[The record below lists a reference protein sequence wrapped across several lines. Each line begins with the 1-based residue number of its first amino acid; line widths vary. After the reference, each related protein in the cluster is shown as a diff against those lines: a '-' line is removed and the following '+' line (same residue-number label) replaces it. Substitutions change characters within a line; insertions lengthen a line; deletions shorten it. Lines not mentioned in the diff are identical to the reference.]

1 MKKKHAILPL
11 LATAV
16 LSSCQNYGQ
25 EITSDTVRVKE
36 LEQAISVKTKEV
48 NNYEATISASIVQTR
63 ADALELKYISN
74 LLYQADEKGSFYLSA
89 SVSYNEA
96 KSQLTMYAVDNE
108 KYGKVVYSEVNNIT
122 AKESYTEVY
131 AIEDEGYSSCGTI
144 VPSILMLP
152 LEAFLEVR
160 DPLHYAK
167 MFENSYPFST
177 KYYSKGDGNLTIEMS
192 QTTYEGNLNGKQYF
206 KMAYDNYLLSY
217 AKIESNRVSGAVDE
231 KQTYE
236 INSKALSNF
245 SITLPKGWEDK
256 IQEYERK

>member
-1 MKKKHAILPL
+1 MKKRYKILPL

-25 EITSDTVRVKE
+25 EITSDTARVKE

-63 ADALELKYISN
+63 ADALELKCQSN

-89 SVSYNEA
+89 SVSYNEV
-96 KSQLTMYAVDNE
+96 KSELTMYAVDNE

-131 AIEDEGYSSCGTI
+131 AIEDEEFSSCGTI
-144 VPSILMLP
+144 VPPILMLP
-152 LEAFLEVR
+152 LEAFLDVR
-160 DPLHYAK
+160 DSLYYAE
-167 MFENSYPFST
+167 MFGKSYPFST

-192 QTTYEGNLNGKQYF
+192 QATYEGDLNGKQYF

-217 AKIESNRVSGAVDE
+217 ARSESNRLYGAIHE
-231 KQTYE
+231 KQKYE

-245 SITLPKGWEDK
+245 SITLPSGWEKSLQRD
-256 IQEYERK
+256 

>member
-25 EITSDTVRVKE
+25 EITSDTARVKE

-48 NNYEATISASIVQTR
+48 NNYEATISTSIVQTN
-63 ADALELKYISN
+63 ADALEFKYQSN

-89 SVSYNEA
+89 SVNYNEV
-96 KSQLTMYAVDNE
+96 KSELTMYAVDNE

-131 AIEDEGYSSCGTI
+131 AIDDEEYSSCGTI

-152 LEAFLEVR
+152 LEAFLDFR
-160 DPLHYAK
+160 DPLYYAE
-167 MFENSYPFST
+167 MFKESYPFST

-192 QTTYEGNLNGKQYF
+192 QTTYEGDLNGKQYF

-217 AKIESNRVSGAVDE
+217 AKIESSRSSGAIHE

-245 SITLPKGWEDK
+245 SITLPSDWE
-256 IQEYERK
+256 ERMSQAGQ